1 MSAFRD
7 LPSWGAFIVALIGMF
22 IAGTLA
28 YGAVKT
34 DVSLLQQKDT
44 HFEQTILDIK
54 QMLKE
59 ELERHHPRNP

>member
-1 MSAFRD
+1 MSAFKD
-7 LPSWGAFIVALIGMF
+7 LPGWGALIVTLIGMC

-44 HFEQTILDIK
+44 HFEQTVLEIK